1 MQSEARWGAVFS
13 IAFTISALITAEL
26 LPVSV
31 LTPMASGLSVSEG
44 LAGQSLTATAFVA
57 IFASLMMTR
66 VTKGIDRRVVV
77 MAMTAVMVLS
87 NVLVAAAPN
96 FVALMLGRLLLGISL
111 GGFWSMAASLTM
123 RLVSERDVPR
133 ALSIVFGGVSVSLVI
148 AAPIGTMLEAAL
160 SWRAAFWFAAFVG
173 IIALLW
179 QWRTLPS
186 LPAPDDAPT
195 GVWPVTK
202 RPGVAMAMLCVFL
215 SFAGQF
221 SFFTYMRPFLEQQA
235 GCDVKQLTTLLLIFG
250 VANFIG
256 TSASS
261 RVLGKKLV
269 TTLMLAP
276 FSLVVWAL
284 ALMFFARSPLSA
296 GVLLVPWGLSFA
308 VVPVGWSTWIT
319 RHVPDDAE
327 NAGGLQVATIQLA
340 NTAGAAIGGVAL
352 ESGGVAAPLVVAAVV
367 LFIAGA
373 LVWRFLPRS

>member
-1 MQSEARWGAVFS
+1 M
-13 IAFTISALITAEL
+13 ITAEL

-31 LTPMASGLSVSEG
+31 LTPMATGLSVSEG

-66 VTKGIDRRVVV
+66 VTRGIDRRVVV
-77 MAMTAVMVLS
+77 MAMTALMVVS
-87 NVLVAAAPN
+87 NGIVAVAPN
-96 FVALMLGRLLLGISL
+96 FVTLMLGRLLLGISL
-111 GGFWSMAASLTM
+111 GGFWAMAASLTM
-123 RLVSERDVPR
+123 RLVPEKDVPR

-148 AAPIGTMLEAAL
+148 AAPIGTMLEAAFT
-160 SWRAAFWFAAFVG
+160 WRAAFWFAALVG
-173 IIALLW
+173 AVALVW
-179 QWRTLPS
+179 QWRTMPS
-186 LPAPDDAPT
+186 LPAPEGAPT

-235 GCDVKQLTTLLLIFG
+235 GADITSLTTLLLVFG

-256 TSASS
+256 TTASS

-284 ALMFFARSPLSA
+284 ALMFFAKSPVTA

-319 RHVPDDAE
+319 RNVPDDAE
-327 NAGGLQVATIQLA
+327 NAGGLQVAVIQLA
-340 NTAGAAIGGVAL
+340 NSAGAAIGGLAL
-352 ESGGVAAPLVVAAVV
+352 EQFGVASPLIVAAVV
-367 LFIAGA
+367 LFVAGV
-373 LVWRFLPRS
+373 LVWKFVARN